1 MSFSLQ
7 ALLAAAIAAGLSTL
21 TIPAGAYPLQT
32 LENLHPAKPLT
43 ILPGKA
49 ASATGGAAPLFA
61 GITVLN
67 STNLHFIG
75 IHVTHTPTAAS
86 VSYDR
91 IFYMAGCSD
100 CSITGGAIA
109 GGVAVNGVPVTS
121 TVLDATGNVLGLQ
134 VGIGIEL
141 LNCQGIVIDGV
152 DVSLCAQGMLLN
164 TIDACTIQNNHVH
177 NVRTTH
183 IHGGAVTNTT
193 IEYNTL
199 EISTPWRFGFTPGDH
214 ADFIHLWTDENALPG
229 DPLPGI
235 VIKGNIINQGT
246 GQATLGINLEG
257 KRKGWLNP
265 LIDGNQIHLSNAQ
278 GIRLDTVRGGS
289 ATNNHAEPWTATG
302 DKPEIR
308 TWVALNTGW
317 VWSTAFVNNT
327 GVGGVA
333 LTVSGPGAPPIA
345 PSVPIKGKAV

>member
-109 GGVAVNGVPVTS
+109 GGVAVNGVPITA
-121 TVLDATGNVLGLQ
+121 TELDASGNVLGLQ
-134 VGIGIEL
+134 VGVGIEL
-141 LNCQGIVIDGV
+141 LNCQRIVIEGV
-152 DVSLCAQGMLLN
+152 DVSVCAQGVALGSTDSISIL
-164 TIDACTIQNNHVH
+164 NNHVH
-177 NVRTTH
+177 NVRTTP
-183 IHGGAVTNTT
+183 IHGGDCPNTT
-193 IEYNTL
+193 IKGNTL
-199 EISTPWRFGFTPGDH
+199 EICTPWNWGDGDH
-214 ADFIHLWTDENALPG
+214 ADFIHLWSDEKGLPG
-229 DPLPGI
+229 DPVPGV
-235 VIKGNIINQGT
+235 VIDGNLIYQGS
-246 GQATLGINLEG
+246 GIAVLGINLEG
-257 KRKGWLNP
+257 KVKGFLDPVVSN
-265 LIDGNQIHLSNAQ
+265 NQVINGNAQ
-278 GIRLDTVRGGS
+278 AIRLDTILGGQVHG
-289 ATNNHAEPWTATG
+289 NTAVTADAS
-302 DKPEIR
+302 DKVIPAIR
-308 TWVALNTGW
+308 TWTVQPNW
-317 VWSTAFVNNT
+317 VWSIVFAANL
-327 GVGGVA
+327 GA
-333 LTVSGPGAPPIA
+333 LKTPLPISGPGTPVTPPKGVSGPALHA
-345 PSVPIKGKAV
+345 